1 MGGIIPKIN
10 NIIIGLLLLVG
21 LAAAAGGP
29 WTVTNNITVSVI
41 DVQNATNP
49 TQGYCVGAL
58 GVGTLGNQQY
68 FNITNTPGWQT
79 TALGFSFNKT
89 TGFYS
94 SGIKNVL
101 NASLSINASIAT
113 TSAHNGINV
122 FANSS
127 TAFWTSMAA
136 ALSDP
141 SNTCPA
147 NYWGSATTMDNYSIS
162 TKQTISGTG
171 YYTWNITNT
180 TFLPRPYVP
189 NMYRLGNSSWDT
201 GSLNVYTGQFP
212 SNNSAAYLTVT
223 WNDTSDFYIKLYDE
237 ETGLPVIGNL
247 KSTNSTQ
254 ENTITFNSPVYLLN
268 ISEVTTGTAA
278 RISTIQP
285 NYTERYFYYN
295 AYANGNFST
304 DIYLL
309 KTSSAIDHTLQVVD
323 ANAVPKANVFYTV
336 QKFIGGSLRFIT
348 NGYTSTF
355 GYSQNLKLKA
365 GDSYVVTLNAPS
377 GETLTA
383 TIYPSNTVY
392 ISQFAFNAIANNFT
406 YTVPY
411 VNTTWRLSPNIYFVG
426 ISTNIT
432 LNVSNPDGVLSFFS
446 LTTWVNG
453 TTPICY
459 QNSTAP
465 QGGLIGCYINFTNGT
480 HIGGNY
486 TVNVRIGENNVT
498 PININFTYIKPS
510 FQILGNA
517 TNVSIDNFLNNVINT
532 PGAGPGQLQKG
543 VIAIVTTLIGTA
555 ALSASLPVG
564 SGPIALLLL
573 AVWTSIGFF
582 PIAVFIVIALIGIGL
597 YINRVYQ

>member
-189 NMYRLGNSSWDT
+189 NMYRLGNSS
-201 GSLNVYTGQFP
+201 
-212 SNNSAAYLTVT
+212 
-223 WNDTSDFYIKLYDE
+223 
-237 ETGLPVIGNL
+237 
-247 KSTNSTQ
+247 
-254 ENTITFNSPVYLLN
+254 
-268 ISEVTTGTAA
+268 
-278 RISTIQP
+278 
-285 NYTERYFYYN
+285 
-295 AYANGNFST
+295 
-304 DIYLL
+304 
-309 KTSSAIDHTLQVVD
+309 
-323 ANAVPKANVFYTV
+323 
-336 QKFIGGSLRFIT
+336 
-348 NGYTSTF
+348 
-355 GYSQNLKLKA
+355 
-365 GDSYVVTLNAPS
+365 
-377 GETLTA
+377 
-383 TIYPSNTVY
+383 
-392 ISQFAFNAIANNFT
+392 
-406 YTVPY
+406 
-411 VNTTWRLSPNIYFVG
+411 
-426 ISTNIT
+426 
-432 LNVSNPDGVLSFFS
+432 
-446 LTTWVNG
+446 
-453 TTPICY
+453 
-459 QNSTAP
+459 
-465 QGGLIGCYINFTNGT
+465 
-480 HIGGNY
+480 
-486 TVNVRIGENNVT
+486 
-498 PININFTYIKPS
+498 
-510 FQILGNA
+510 
-517 TNVSIDNFLNNVINT
+517 
-532 PGAGPGQLQKG
+532 
-543 VIAIVTTLIGTA
+543 
-555 ALSASLPVG
+555 
-564 SGPIALLLL
+564 
-573 AVWTSIGFF
+573 
-582 PIAVFIVIALIGIGL
+582 
-597 YINRVYQ
+597 